1 MSVTSQSGGKGKRGN
16 YKEVIA
22 MIYNPI
28 FEEEVERKV
37 ELKQL
42 KKEIKKRV
50 RQENI
55 NQVVTRVYNLLKRKP
70 VLTIAAFFHPLTNM
84 FKLSKDEESIISKT

>member
-1 MSVTSQSGGKGKRGN
+1 
-16 YKEVIA
+16 

-42 KKEIKKRV
+42 KKEIKKRA

-55 NQVVTRVYNLLKRKP
+55 NDVMNRVYNLLKRKP
-70 VLTIAAFFHPLTNM
+70 ILTIAAFLHPLTNL
-84 FKLSKDEESIISKT
+84 FKMAKDEESIVSKT

>member
-1 MSVTSQSGGKGKRGN
+1 
-16 YKEVIA
+16 

-28 FEEEVERKV
+28 FEEEVERKI

-55 NQVVTRVYNLLKRKP
+55 NEVMNRVYNLLKRKP
-70 VLTIAAFFHPLTNM
+70 ILTLAALFHPLLEM
-84 FKLSKDEESIISKT
+84 VKTARAKEV